1 MLLRWTLLIS
11 LHCRARE
18 QLRRKGDDC
27 KKSLDKINNSVSGKT
42 YTGCTGCFL
51 PLRLSS
57 KMAYIGGGTAAESQ
71 ALETA
76 LSALSD
82 ADFSGLRVCY
92 EVPGRPRG
100 PHVSATELIEA
111 IMKTGQA
118 NASRTW
124 SRLKNEGF
132 LNMSGRHVETL
143 RMPGQRGG
151 RLSEV
156 VDVPTAL
163 QIIMVLPGKTA
174 ARVRV
179 KASVL
184 LTRYL
189 AGDLTLVSQVYGLHE
204 LQSYLREHHPEHPL
218 CAFRQSVEAGQ
229 TREPSEDRS
238 LPSSAAL
245 DSLIEARVQAIVDA
259 AVAGALEM
267 ALPRMMAAT
276 LEQQAQRHGVL
287 EITRSSHSRAEGQL
301 LSLGTKVGE
310 STLKLVALE
319 GGALHLSVFLDEKGV
334 QPDVVRRLLP
344 TFATEVKRRKLA
356 QHTGE
361 GPLWIAWSQGAWR
374 PLYTEADRPLIS
386 EVFED
391 PLTQQTLEAL
401 QASARP
407 ARALP
412 PVADG
417 RGRSRAGPYGRLLR
431 GSSGEVTRQALL
443 RPSRRVTGEET

>member
-1 MLLRWTLLIS
+1 
-11 LHCRARE
+11 
-18 QLRRKGDDC
+18 
-27 KKSLDKINNSVSGKT
+27 
-42 YTGCTGCFL
+42 
-51 PLRLSS
+51 
-57 KMAYIGGGTAAESQ
+57 MAFVGGGTAAESE

-100 PHVSATELIEA
+100 PHVSATQLIEVVT
-111 IMKTGQA
+111 KTTQQ
-118 NASRTW
+118 NASNAW
-124 SRLKNEGF
+124 QKLKNDGF
-132 LNMSGRHVETL
+132 LNTSGICVETL

-151 RLSEV
+151 RPSEV

-204 LQSYLREHHPEHPL
+204 LQSYLQEHHPEHPL

-229 TREPSEDRS
+229 TRGPSEDRS

-259 AVAGALEM
+259 AVAGALET

-276 LEQQAQRHGVL
+276 LEQQARRHGVL
-287 EITRSSHSRAEGQL
+287 EITRSSHSRAEAQL
-301 LSLGTKVGE
+301 LSLGTKVEGE
-310 STLKLVALE
+310 SSLQLVALE

-334 QPDVVRRLLP
+334 QADVVRRLLP
-344 TFATEVKRRKLA
+344 TFSAEVKRRKLA

-361 GPLWIAWSQGAWR
+361 GPLWIAWSQGGR
-374 PLYTEADRPLIS
+374 P
-386 EVFED
+386 
-391 PLTQQTLEAL
+391 
-401 QASARP
+401 
-407 ARALP
+407 
-412 PVADG
+412 
-417 RGRSRAGPYGRLLR
+417 RAGPYGRLLR
-431 GSSGEVTRQALL
+431 GSSGEVTRRALE
-443 RPSRRVTGEET
+443 RFFGPRGE